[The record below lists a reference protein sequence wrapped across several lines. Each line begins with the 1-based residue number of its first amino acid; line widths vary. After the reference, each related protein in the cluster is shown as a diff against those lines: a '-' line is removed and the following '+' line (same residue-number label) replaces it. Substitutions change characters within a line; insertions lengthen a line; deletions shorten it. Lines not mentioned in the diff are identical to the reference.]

1 MAEFSQDR
9 RPTIGSGPVARPV
22 TFLGRGNDG
31 DLHNWPSEQ
40 VSMSDV
46 LTRDTLIANLM
57 DARARTLELVH
68 GLDDEQLMGPRL
80 DIVNPLL
87 WEIGHLAWFHEF
99 FVLRRLDGREPIL
112 ASPDNL
118 YDSMK
123 VHHDTRWDL
132 ELPDLHGT
140 FQYMRAV
147 EEEMIQRLADEQVAG
162 GDDAYLYQLTTFHED
177 MHDEAFTYTR
187 QTLGYPKPDF
197 RTATNQPKQDAG
209 PYQGDVD
216 VPGATIELG
225 SKPGGRFIFDNE
237 KFSHEVGVGS
247 FRIAKAP
254 VTNAEY
260 RDFVEDGGYKD
271 DRFWDD
277 AGRHWRDSE
286 RSQHPVYWRRGQDG
300 NWWVKHFDDEVPL
313 PLHHPVSHVN
323 WYEANAWCHWAGR
336 RLPSEAEWEAASA
349 YDASWMTKRRYPWG
363 DEMSEGPPA
372 NLDGRYIGTV
382 DVGAFPEGDSAFGCR
397 QMLGNVWEWT
407 SSDFLPFPGFSV
419 DPYEDYSK
427 PWFGTRKVLRGGAW
441 ATRSRM
447 ITNTYRNFFT
457 PERRDTINGFR
468 TCAI

>member
-1 MAEFSQDR
+1 
-9 RPTIGSGPVARPV
+9 
-22 TFLGRGNDG
+22 
-31 DLHNWPSEQ
+31 
-40 VSMSDV
+40 MSYA
-46 LTRDTLIANLM
+46 LTKDTLIGNLM
-57 DARARTLELVH
+57 DARARTLELVN
-68 GLDDEQLMGPRL
+68 GLDDQQLMGPRL
-80 DIVNPLL
+80 DTVNPLL

-99 FVLRRLDGREPIL
+99 FVLRRLDGRAPIL
-112 ASPDNL
+112 ASADTL

-147 EEEMIQRLADEQVAG
+147 EEVMIERLDEEKVRS
-162 GDDAYLYQLTTFHED
+162 GDNAYLYQLTTFHED

-187 QTLGYPKPDF
+187 QILGYPAPEF
-197 RTATNQPKQDAG
+197 RAATDQPECDAG
-209 PYQGDVD
+209 PLPGDVD
-216 VPGATIELG
+216 VPGGTIELG
-225 SKPGGRFIFDNE
+225 SKPGGKFIFDNE
-237 KFSHEVGVGS
+237 KFSHDIHVAS

-271 DRFWDD
+271 DRFWDE
-277 AGRHWRDSE
+277 AGRHWRDGANA
-286 RSQHPVYWRRGQDG
+286 RHPVYWRRGDDG
-300 NWWVKHFDDEVPL
+300 GWWVKHFDGEAPL
-313 PLHHPVSHVN
+313 SSHHPVSHVN
-323 WYEANAWCHWAGR
+323 WYEANAWCNWAGR
-336 RLPSEAEWEAASA
+336 RLPSEAEWETASA
-349 YDASWMTKRRYPWG
+349 YDAGWVAKRRYPWG
-363 DEMSEGPPA
+363 DDALEECPA

-382 DVGAFPEGDSAFGCR
+382 DVGAFPDGDSAFGCR
-397 QMLGNVWEWT
+397 QMLGNIWEWT

-447 ITNTYRNFFT
+447 VTNTYRNFFT
-457 PERRDTINGFR
+457 PARRDTINGFR